1 MAKAVTARA
10 KKTAYMALVAASALG
25 LSACRPAPEKP
36 PLETAQALFDHHQYR
51 EARIEL
57 ADALQRAPDDARLYL
72 LNARVHLA
80 LGEGAEAEASA
91 RRARDLGTPDE
102 RVSPLLAQA
111 LLQQKKPEA
120 LLAEYGAQD
129 SVAAYRMRGAAW
141 LLLRDPAK
149 AQNEFD
155 GGLAKYAKD
164 APLLAMRAR
173 LALQQ
178 GRIGDAQNYAKR
190 AVAAD
195 PDYAAAMLVAG
206 DSASAAKDMAG
217 ARNYYSAALKLRPAN
232 IAAKIGMMKILAAQ
246 GDEDALAPLLDELVE
261 QAPDHPDVILM
272 KARQLVADGDMEG
285 ANRLLRDKSAIIAQR
300 PDMLLA
306 AGEIALQQNY
316 LSLAI
321 DRFEQILRLTANNVT
336 ANNLTPDNVKVR
348 YLLARAYLAEGDRQ
362 SAQRTLAPLANAK
375 DIPVDLRPLL
385 AAPPAKNPP
394 SAPQQ

>member
-1 MAKAVTARA
+1 MV
-10 KKTAYMALVAASALG
+10 LVAASAFG

-36 PLETAQALFDHHQYR
+36 PLETAQALFDRHQYR

-57 ADALQRAPDDARLYL
+57 ADALHRAPDDARLYL

-91 RRARDLGTPDE
+91 RRARDLGTPDAQ
-102 RVSPLLAQA
+102 VSPLLAQA

-120 LLAEYGAQD
+120 LLTEYGAQD
-129 SVAAYRMRGAAW
+129 NVAAYRMRGAAW

-206 DSASAAKDMAG
+206 DSASAAKDLAG
-217 ARNYYSAALKLRPAN
+217 ARTYYSAALKLRSAN
-232 IAAKIGMMKILAAQ
+232 IAAKIGLVKILAAQ

-272 KARQLVADGDMEG
+272 KARQMVADGDMEG

-321 DRFEQILRLTANNVT
+321 DRFEQILRLNANNTAANNAT
-336 ANNLTPDNVKVR
+336 ANNLTPDNVKAR

-375 DIPVDLRPLL
+375 DIPADLRPLL

>member
-1 MAKAVTARA
+1 MA
-10 KKTAYMALVAASALG
+10 G
-25 LSACRPAPEKP
+25 
-36 PLETAQALFDHHQYR
+36 
-51 EARIEL
+51 
-57 ADALQRAPDDARLYL
+57 ALQRAPSDARLYL

-91 RRARDLGTPDE
+91 RRARDLGTPDA

-129 SVAAYRMRGAAW
+129 SAAAYRMRGAAW

-155 GGLAKYAKD
+155 GGLAKYGKD

-217 ARNYYSAALKLRPAN
+217 ARTYYSAALKLRPAN

-261 QAPDHPDVILM
+261 QAPDHPDVILL
-272 KARQLVADGDMEG
+272 KARQLVAEGDMEQ
-285 ANRLLRDKSAIIAQR
+285 ANRLLRDKSAIIAKR

-321 DRFEQILRLTANNVT
+321 DRFEQILRLTP
-336 ANNLTPDNVKVR
+336 NNLTPNNLAPDNVKAR

-375 DIPVDLRPLL
+375 DIPADLRPLL
-385 AAPPAKNPP
+385 AAPLAKNPP